1 MQANKEE
8 IFKEHVAQFLSS
20 MRSVEDFYNVVITRS
35 NWHKMEA
42 EMGRKADD
50 YDYFAQGH
58 LSEYL
63 SKYESNEEKDFYPDG
78 LLWRQEKFSFIVDAF
93 VQLIIKAQE
102 LGVNIPVPM
111 FYDYCAAV
119 SSLKGV
125 QMAIEQIK
133 EG

>member
-63 SKYESNEEKDFYPDG
+63 SKYESN
-78 LLWRQEKFSFIVDAF
+78 
-93 VQLIIKAQE
+93 
-102 LGVNIPVPM
+102 
-111 FYDYCAAV
+111 
-119 SSLKGV
+119 
-125 QMAIEQIK
+125 
-133 EG
+133 